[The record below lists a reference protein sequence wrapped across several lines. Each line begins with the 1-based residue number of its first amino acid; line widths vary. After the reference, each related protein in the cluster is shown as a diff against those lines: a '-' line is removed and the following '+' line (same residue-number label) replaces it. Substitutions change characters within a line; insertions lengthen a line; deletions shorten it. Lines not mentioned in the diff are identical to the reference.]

1 MKQIFILIVCIL
13 FSNAKDKIYFMP
25 EDGNNAQKEIS
36 YLISHAHKNIDI
48 AMYSFTNKI
57 FLKVLKK
64 AARKGVKIR
73 IVADK
78 SSNSNQKHYSI
89 VPQLAKLRNIEVHL
103 LSGKSNGRYRAGIMH
118 IKLLI
123 VDKKI
128 VAFGSAN
135 YTYSA
140 FHKNYELLYINDDY
154 RFTKRFISIFE
165 KLWHANSHRHA
176 YDREVSHFFKLF

>member
-13 FSNAKDKIYFMP
+13 FLNAKDKIYFMP
-25 EDGNNAQKEIS
+25 EDGDDAQKEIA
-36 YLISHAHKNIDI
+36 YLISHAHRNIDI
-48 AMYSFTNKI
+48 AMYSFTNKV
-57 FLKVLKK
+57 FLKALKS

-73 IVADK
+73 IVADR

-89 VPQLAKLRNIEVHL
+89 VPRLVKLRNIEVHL
-103 LSGKSNGRYRAGIMH
+103 LNGKGNGRYKGIMH

-140 FHKNYELLYINDDY
+140 FHKNYELLYIRNDWS
-154 RFTKRFISIFE
+154 FTRRFITIFE
-165 KLWHANSHRHA
+165 KLWNANNHKNIQNKKVFH
-176 YDREVSHFFKLF
+176 LF